1 VEGVGIGGDHAHRT
15 LPIPPL
21 RREPWN
27 KGRPIG
33 QNRPLKPKD
42 VWTIRVRL
50 QLEGRKRDLA
60 MFNLAVDS
68 KLRGCDLVR
77 LKIDDVSAGGR
88 VRDRATV
95 IQKKTG
101 RTVQFEITE
110 QTRGG
115 IEDWLSSLGGRRGQY
130 LFPSRFR
137 KQAHLSTR
145 QCARIVHR
153 WVERAGLDSWA
164 YGTHSMRRTKPAQ
177 IYKKTGNLRAV
188 QLLLG
193 HTMLESTVRHLGI
206 ELDDALSI
214 SEQVEL

>member
-1 VEGVGIGGDHAHRT
+1 MPMKNPIS
-15 LPIPPL
+15 LPR

-27 KGRPIG
+27 KGRLIG
-33 QNRPLKPKD
+33 QKRPLKPKD

-68 KLRGCDLVR
+68 KLRGCELVR
-77 LKIDDVSAGGR
+77 LKIDDVSAGGT

-95 IQKKTG
+95 VQKKTG
-101 RTVQFEITE
+101 RPVQFEITE
-110 QTRGG
+110 QTRSAIG
-115 IEDWLSSLGGRRGQY
+115 DWLSNLGDRRGQY

-137 KQAHLSTR
+137 KQPHLSTR
-145 QCARIVHR
+145 QYARIVHR
-153 WVERAGLDSWA
+153 WVERAGLDRSA

-193 HTMLESTVRHLGI
+193 YTKLESTVRYLGI
-206 ELDDALSI
+206 EVDDALSI